1 MGGNPGKPTDKRP
14 PLPLVRNEKVI
25 EVVTPEGQ
33 DELTERYT
41 DEALRFIREQTNSPF
56 FLYFAHTAVH
66 TPLHPGRSFKGK
78 TYSPYGDWVAELD
91 WSVGRVL
98 DTVREQGL
106 AQNTL
111 VVFTSDNGPWLV
123 QGTNGGVA
131 GPLRG
136 GKGSTWEGGVRVPT
150 LAWWPGKI
158 RAGTA
163 SDVVAA
169 NYDFLPTFAALAG
182 GSPGKGPR
190 IDGKDLS
197 RVLLGQST
205 GQVHPAHFYFQGV
218 NLQAVRS
225 GPWKLAVAR
234 QPGATGNTNAPP
246 VPRLYNLDS
255 DIGEQ
260 RDVAAENPR
269 VVKRLQKLWSEM
281 DQDLGATKAGPGV
294 RPAGRVE
301 DPTGLWLPG
310 HGPAKAGQ

>member
-1 MGGNPGKPTDKRP
+1 M
-14 PLPLVRNEKVI
+14 
-25 EVVTPEGQ
+25 
-33 DELTERYT
+33 
-41 DEALRFIREQTNSPF
+41 
-56 FLYFAHTAVH
+56 
-66 TPLHPGRSFKGK
+66 
-78 TYSPYGDWVAELD
+78 
-91 WSVGRVL
+91 L

-106 AQNTL
+106 AENTL

-182 GSPGKGPR
+182 EPGEGPR

-218 NLQAVRS
+218 NLQAVA
-225 GPWKLAVAR
+225 PA
-234 QPGATGNTNAPP
+234 PGSWRLP
-246 VPRLYNLDS
+246 VNREP
-255 DIGEQ
+255 
-260 RDVAAENPR
+260 
-269 VVKRLQKLWSEM
+269 
-281 DQDLGATKAGPGV
+281 LGCQ
-294 RPAGRVE
+294 RPAGAAALQ
-301 DPTGLWLPG
+301 P
-310 HGPAKAGQ
+310 